1 MDSFKEIDQQLVSLV
16 EQRIKMMREEHILA
30 GFSDDYIAEL
40 TINHEVPKE
49 IILNLLSEIS
59 DEASKSYATPTV
71 AFFGTTGSF
80 TNQAALKYFGKN
92 ADYKPVAEIAEV
104 FKLVE
109 NSEIQYGVIPVENST
124 EGAVNR
130 TLDSLINS
138 QILVVGEVRLTIR
151 QNLLSNFPM
160 DEIENVYSHPQALAQ
175 CHDWLREHLP
185 NARLIE
191 SKNTTQGVQDALSNE
206 KSAAIASLLA
216 AKNHPITIL
225 KKNIQDQKDN
235 TTRFLVISRNENKP
249 TGHDKTSLLICTKH
263 TPGALYHALAP
274 FAKYGASLAM
284 IESRPSKRQSWE
296 YFFFID
302 FIGHIDENENQ
313 KMVDELKEICQ
324 FVKVLGSYPRA

>member
-1 MDSFKEIDQQLVSLV
+1 MDCLKEIDQQLVSLV
-16 EQRIKMMREEHILA
+16 EQRIALMKEEHILA
-30 GFSDDYIAEL
+30 GFSESYIAEL
-40 TINHEVPKE
+40 TINSPVPKE
-49 IILNLLSEIS
+49 IISDLLNEIS
-59 DEASKSYATPTV
+59 DEASKAYATPTV
-71 AFFGTTGSF
+71 AFFGTSGSF
-80 TNQAALKYFGKN
+80 TNQASLKYFGKN
-92 ADYKPVAEIAEV
+92 TNYKPVSEIDEV

-138 QILVVGEVRLTIR
+138 KVLVVGEVSLNIQ
-151 QNLLSNFPM
+151 QNLLSNTVM
-160 DEIENVYSHPQALAQ
+160 DEIESVYSHPQALAQ
-175 CHDWLREHLP
+175 CHDWLRQHLP

-191 SKNTTQGVQDALSNE
+191 SENTTQGVQDALSNE

-216 AKNHPITIL
+216 AKNQPINTL

-235 TTRFLVISRNENKP
+235 TTRFLVISRHENKP

-274 FAKYGASLAM
+274 FAKHGASLAM

-296 YFFFID
+296 YFFFVD

-313 KMVDELKEICQ
+313 KMVDELKELCQ